1 MYIDET
7 IVASLLVVA
16 ATLGVL
22 GGFVYFVVQDIKKC
36 NDKATQK

>member
-16 ATLGVL
+16 GTLAVL
-22 GGFVYFVVQDIKKC
+22 GGFVYFVVQDIKKSQ
-36 NDKATQK
+36 NKGAEK